1 MWYGTYE
8 LKVTVMSCHGHLC
21 QNPRILRS
29 IHFFVINSNISVNLS
44 TSKIFNPH
52 TWKSL
57 CFTNFSF
64 YPWVKSF
71 NLVYILLFNNT
82 LMKNLFVNLVTKYE
96 KISYIII
103 SSNFTPNIRLKL
115 IISLF
120 TLCIRKVKTMLI
132 SLKYHVYLFKM
143 PIPFQFFP
151 FKIKVFW

>member
-1 MWYGTYE
+1 MTLSYSFHHYMNY
-8 LKVTVMSCHGHLC
+8 LQFLFCHYIFLSYF
-21 QNPRILRS
+21 NL
-29 IHFFVINSNISVNLS
+29 SVNLY
-44 TSKIFNPH
+44 TFKLFPH

-57 CFTNFSF
+57 SFTNFSF

-103 SSNFTPNIRLKL
+103 SSNCTPNIRLKL

-120 TLCIRKVKTMLI
+120 TLCIRKVKIMLI